1 MLISRELSW
10 PQIEFLYC
18 CRKYIK
24 FCSISSRNVY
34 VAPMSH
40 CLKNFKFVFSGC
52 GRVCPSDYDPV
63 CGTDNKTYSN
73 QCFMEMENCRARS
86 LGGVR
91 RKYYGKCGEPK
102 QKARFYLYKK

>member
-1 MLISRELSW
+1 MLIYENYVKL
-10 PQIEFLYC
+10 C
-18 CRKYIK
+18 CL
-24 FCSISSRNVY
+24 SSRNVY

>member
-1 MLISRELSW
+1 
-10 PQIEFLYC
+10 
-18 CRKYIK
+18 
-24 FCSISSRNVY
+24 
-34 VAPMSH
+34 MSH